1 MKIVDADEKIY
12 WSDSVETHLLQWI
25 QQRNYSEVFVLMDE
39 NSYRFCSS
47 TLKQFIKEDH
57 TYVIPSGEESKSL
70 STCNF
75 IWEKLLHS
83 KADNQALLVNIGGGM
98 VTDLGGF
105 CASVYKRGIDYVNIP
120 TTLLAFIDAS
130 VGGKTAIDFEG
141 VKNAIGSFSKPEATI
156 LFPGFLNTLPERQ
169 LKSGFAEML
178 KHALLAGGEMY
189 ERLFHPEFLYSL
201 INGKDIV
208 ASIRFKASIV
218 KADFMEK
225 GLRRQLN
232 LGHSLGHAF
241 ESLFMQKNKPMLHG
255 EAVAA
260 GLLAEA
266 YISTLHEALDPVYL
280 EILAPALKHLFK
292 WNGITADELPK
303 LFTFLS
309 QDKKNS
315 HTSLQFVLIRK
326 PGEWFVSSMV
336 KPVEIE
342 KAVDWLNK
350 LSENE

>member
-1 MKIVDADEKIY
+1 MTVVDLDEKIY
-12 WSDSVETHLLQWI
+12 WSDAIENHLSQWI
-25 QQRNYSEVFVLMDE
+25 QQRNYSDVFVLMDE
-39 NSYRFCSS
+39 NSYRHCSQFF
-47 TLKQFIKEDH
+47 KQFINEDH
-57 TYVIPSGEESKSL
+57 TFVIPSGEQSKSL
-70 STCNF
+70 ATCNF
-75 IWEKLLHS
+75 IWEKLLHA
-83 KADNQALLVNIGGGM
+83 KADNHALLVNIGGGM
-98 VTDLGGF
+98 ITDLGGF

-156 LFPGFLNTLPERQ
+156 LFPGFLNSLPERQ

-178 KHALLAGGEMY
+178 KHALLTGGEIY
-189 ERLFHPEFLYSL
+189 ERLFHPEFFFSL

-208 ASIRFKASIV
+208 SSIRFKSSIV

-241 ESLFMQKNKPMLHG
+241 ESFFIEKNKPMLHG

-280 EILAPALKHLFK
+280 DILVPALKHLFN
-292 WNGITADELPK
+292 WQPIRSDEVPK
-303 LFTFLS
+303 VLSYLS

-315 HTSLQFVLIRK
+315 HSSLQFVLIRK

-342 KAVDWLNK
+342 KAIEWMNK
-350 LSENE
+350 LN